1 MRAGAGVGRYLPK
14 EESGFKPTFYDRA
27 DWREYALPIQRAN
40 LKRIGFKRYERPSSE
55 RLRLLRAE
63 GWRWSTFCEF
73 RRLLDRP
80 DDARA
85 KSAIPFRKLERR

>member
-14 EESGFKPTFYDRA
+14 EESGFKPTFHDRA
-27 DWREYALPIQRAN
+27 DGREYALPMN
-40 LKRIGFKRYERPSSE
+40 LKRIGSKRYERPSSE

-73 RRLLDRP
+73 RRLLDQP

-85 KSAIPFRKLERR
+85 KSNRA

>member
-40 LKRIGFKRYERPSSE
+40 LKRIA
-55 RLRLLRAE
+55 LRAE

>member
-63 GWRWSTFCEF
+63 G
-73 RRLLDRP
+73 
-80 DDARA
+80 
-85 KSAIPFRKLERR
+85 